1 MSPQTEKKGMI
12 KWAFVLITLVIY
24 GVLYIK
30 YPSKA
35 SASMKTSLRVLF
47 QISIPILIA
56 FMFKFLINLYVSP
69 AKMQKLLAKGTGIRG
84 IIFSSL
90 AGVLSMGP
98 IFAWYPLL
106 KDFREKGVP
115 DLYLAN
121 FLTSRAVKP
130 FLLPVMVYYFG
141 WMFSIILNVLI
152 LIFSPVV
159 GVLTGLI
166 SDVDS

>member
-1 MSPQTEKKGMI
+1 MSSQTEKKGMI
-12 KWAFVLITLVIY
+12 KWGFVLITLVIY

-30 YPSKA
+30 YPSKT
-35 SASMKTSLRVLF
+35 SVSMKTSLRVLS

-69 AKMQKLLAKGTGIRG
+69 VKMQKLLAKGAGVRG